1 MNLYRR
7 HRTTF
12 RVLGLA
18 ALTAGALGVGA
29 AFTSGTGPAA
39 EAPPVALPGMV
50 CFGHVDVE
58 YGVTS
63 LCPVQ
68 PGRVAE
74 VLVRESEAVKAGAVL
89 LRLDDDRAK
98 LRVQEAQAA
107 LGGARARLVQVRQL
121 PRQHQLKLAQ
131 LQAGLD
137 ALKARGSAAK
147 HLCAHKQGLYEQ
159 KLLSQADLAA
169 ARDQV
174 REMEAL
180 LRGEQGRLEELQSH
194 DPALDVRCAEQEVE
208 AREAGLRQ
216 AEQGLRECALHAPAD
231 GRVLRL
237 LAGPGDMLGV
247 APKPAAVLFCPEGP
261 RLVRA
266 EVEQDYA
273 HQVAVGQDALV
284 RDDSGAP
291 GQWRGRVDRV
301 ADWYTRRRSVLDEPL
316 QPNDVRTLEC
326 LITLDPGQPPLR
338 IGQRVRVTIGG
349 KPAE

>member
-1 MNLYRR
+1 MSLYRR

-12 RVLGLA
+12 WLLGL
-18 ALTAGALGVGA
+18 ALTAGALAVGA
-29 AFTSGTGPAA
+29 AVTSGTGAA
-39 EAPPVALPGMV
+39 SEAPPPAPPGVV

-58 YGVTS
+58 YGVTT
-63 LCPVQ
+63 LCPDQ

-74 VLVRESEAVKAGAVL
+74 VLVREYDTVQAGAVL
-89 LRLDDDRAK
+89 LRLDDDRAR

-107 LGGARARLVQVRQL
+107 LGAARARFAQVRQL
-121 PRQHQLKLAQ
+121 PRQHQLQLAQ

-137 ALKARGSAAK
+137 ALTERYSAAK

-159 KLLSQADLAA
+159 KLLSRADLDA

-174 REMEAL
+174 REIEAL
-180 LRGEQGRLEELQSH
+180 LRAEQARLAELQAH
-194 DPALDVRCAEQEVE
+194 DPALDVRCAEEEVE
-208 AREAGLRQ
+208 GREAGLRQ
-216 AEQGLRECALHAPAD
+216 AEQGLRECALRAPAD

-237 LAGPGDMLGV
+237 LVGPGDMLGV
-247 APKPAAVLFCPEGP
+247 APRPAAVLFCPDGP

-273 HQVAVGQDALV
+273 HEVAVGQAAV
-284 RDDSGAP
+284 VHDDSGAP
-291 GQWRGRVDRV
+291 GQWRGRVARV

-316 QPNDVRTLEC
+316 QPQDVRTLEC
-326 LITLDPGQPPLR
+326 LIALDPGQPPLR

-349 KPAE
+349 TPGG

>member
-1 MNLYRR
+1 MSLYRR
-7 HRTTF
+7 HRTTLWL
-12 RVLGLA
+12 LGL
-18 ALTAGALGVGA
+18 ALTAGALAAGA
-29 AFTSGTGPAA
+29 ALTSGTGTAS
-39 EAPPVALPGMV
+39 EAPPPAPPGVV

-58 YGVTS
+58 YGVTT

-68 PGRVAE
+68 SGRVAE
-74 VLVRESEAVKAGAVL
+74 VLVRENEAVKAGTVL
-89 LRLDDDRAK
+89 LRLDGTRAE
-98 LRVQEAQAA
+98 LRVQEARAA
-107 LGGARARLVQVRQL
+107 LGEARARLAQVRQL

-137 ALKARGSAAK
+137 ALKERGSAAK
-147 HLCAHKQGLYEQ
+147 HLCAHKQRLYEQ
-159 KLLSQADLAA
+159 ELLSRADLDA
-169 ARDQV
+169 ARDHV
-174 REMEAL
+174 REVEAL
-180 LRGEQGRLEELQSH
+180 LRAEQARLAELQSH
-194 DPALDVRCAEQEVE
+194 DPAQDVRCAEEEVE

-237 LAGPGDMLGV
+237 LAGPGDLLGV
-247 APKPAAVLFCPEGP
+247 APKPAAVLFCPDGP

-273 HQVAVGQDALV
+273 HQVAVGQAASV
-284 RDDSGAP
+284 QDDSGAP

-316 QPNDVRTLEC
+316 QANDVRTLEC